1 MEMRVEEMGMTD
13 DQFCDWKLQLKR
25 RLEIAL
31 KNIKATNGTSTEDLE
46 LVIKDLD
53 ETLKK
58 P

>member
-1 MEMRVEEMGMTD
+1 MEVRLEEMGMTNE
-13 DQFCDWKLQLKR
+13 QFWDWKLQLKR
-25 RLEIAL
+25 RLEAAL
-31 KNIKATNGTSTEDLE
+31 QKINGTGTEDLE